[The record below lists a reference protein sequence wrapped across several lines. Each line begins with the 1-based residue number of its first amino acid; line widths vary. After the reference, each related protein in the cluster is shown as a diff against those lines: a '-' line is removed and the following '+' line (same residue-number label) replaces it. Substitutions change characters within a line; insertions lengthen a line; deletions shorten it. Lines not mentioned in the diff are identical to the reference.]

1 LLIPKNL
8 DTLKKFKRYS
18 KFYLQ
23 GMSEE
28 EDKTCWRV
36 EAINSVSTPGII
48 EINAVEY
55 YANETNDDVEN
66 GLVDEFV
73 IKPLDPNID
82 VNDEFEVFGF
92 TFIKPKKEYI
102 YYIHNT

>member
-1 LLIPKNL
+1 MPKNL

-23 GMSEE
+23 DMSEG

-36 EAINSVSTPGII
+36 EAVNSVSTPGII

-55 YANETNDDVEN
+55 YANETNDDIEN

-73 IKPLDPNID
+73 VKPLDPNID